1 MWKCPTPFLRQS
13 YGCLAFKENFAT
25 LAPFQVHPALLHAPT
40 PVSQWTWVCVNS
52 RSWWCTGRSGVLQSI
67 GSQRVGWDWA
77 TEPNWDG
84 SLDSIILS
92 ECLSGDGSWL
102 YLPPPP
108 GAPKRLFCACNRY
121 GTSSPMSSW
130 ITELSWSQQV
140 CSSPL
145 QEGGY
150 LQQKLLVPS
159 SNYLSPSQVPLEI
172 NSHTCQCHPMT
183 GCQKAFPGCRAMPCP
198 TWPDR
203 PEVPRRQCLQN
214 WLPPMR
220 ERNWWINILVS
231 SLHWWNHSRACS
243 TQTLGE
249 SIVGLG
255 FNSQWVPVVNMSVGI
270 HPLLAFSS
278 APLTSFPLF
287 LLSTLK
293 ETILYPHPCL
303 RVCFCESKGKSQGTI
318 SPTIPKLL
326 ITPTPKSCFDILLW
340 MILNMLQAPKL
351 RPILFLHLFSPEPA
365 PLPKSCIP

>member
-40 PVSQWTWVCVNS
+40 PVSQWTWVCINS
-52 RSWWCTGRSGVLQSI
+52 RSWWWTGRSGVLQSI
-67 GSQRVGWDWA
+67 GSQRVGRDWA
-77 TEPNWDG
+77 TEPNWDR
-84 SLDSIILS
+84 SLDSTICS
-92 ECLSGDGSWL
+92 ERLSGDGSWL

-130 ITELSWSQQV
+130 ISRTLLEPAGLFF
-140 CSSPL
+140 PL
-145 QEGGY
+145 QVGGY

-172 NSHTCQCHPMT
+172 NSHTCQCQCHPMT
-183 GCQKAFPGCRAMPCP
+183 GYQKAFPGCRAMPCP
-198 TWPDR
+198 TWQDR
-203 PEVPRRQCLQN
+203 PKVPRRQCLPN
-214 WLPPMR
+214 WFPPMR

-231 SLHWWNHSRACS
+231 SLHWWKHSRACS

-255 FNSQWVPVVNMSVGI
+255 FNSQWVPIVNIPMGI

-293 ETILYPHPCL
+293 ETICTHILVSGSVFVKTKVKVKGPFHPP
-303 RVCFCESKGKSQGTI
+303 
-318 SPTIPKLL
+318 SPN
-326 ITPTPKSCFDILLW
+326 CW
-340 MILNMLQAPKL
+340 
-351 RPILFLHLFSPEPA
+351 
-365 PLPKSCIP
+365 